1 MNDNIARIRAKIRND
16 AALAGASW
24 GFLSAVLFL
33 VQAIRKKGNLYFM
46 AGCFLAVAV
55 ITFLVYLRRV
65 SSVKRQIPRGEM
77 DSFAQDHLEKAGS
90 GFYLGAEWLVFEDK
104 ETYRILRKADLSDIR
119 EYCTH
124 PENVKG
130 LIEIFLNGK
139 AKPERF
145 VFDRKNHA
153 DLPGNLRSWL
163 IPDLEADMAVCPFC
177 GNVQAA
183 DLVFCENC
191 GARLKA
197 ETPVKKAAPAVRSIP
212 AAPFVQ
218 PKRDRK
224 SLFVLGLAVTAILAV
239 FWQLLM

>member
-1 MNDNIARIRAKIRND
+1 MNDNMARIRAKIRND
-16 AALAGASW
+16 VALSGASW
-24 GFLSAVLFL
+24 GFLLAVLLL

-46 AGCFLAVAV
+46 AGCFLTVVV
-55 ITFLVYLRRV
+55 ISFLVYLWRTAA
-65 SSVKRQIPRGEM
+65 VKKQIPRKDM
-77 DSFAQDHLEKAGS
+77 DSFAHDHLEKAGP
-90 GFYLGAEWLVFEDK
+90 GFYLGEEWLVFEDR

-124 PENVKG
+124 AENVKG
-130 LIEIFLNGK
+130 LIEVFLNGK
-139 AKPERF
+139 ARPERF

-197 ETPVKKAAPAVRSIP
+197 EAPVKTAAPAVRSIP
-212 AAPFVQ
+212 AAPSVQ

-224 SLFVLGLAVTAILAV
+224 SLFLLGLAVTAILAV

>member
-1 MNDNIARIRAKIRND
+1 MKDNMARIRAKIRND
-16 AALAGASW
+16 MALTGACW
-24 GFLSAVLFL
+24 GFLFALLFL
-33 VQAIRKKGNLYFM
+33 VQALRKKGDLYLTV
-46 AGCFLAVAV
+46 GCFLTVAV
-55 ITFLVYLRRV
+55 ISFLVYLWRTA
-65 SSVKRQIPRGEM
+65 SVKRQIPRNAM
-77 DSFAQDHLEKAGS
+77 DSFKHDHLEKAGP
-90 GFYLGAEWLVFEDK
+90 GFYLGEEWLVFEDK
-104 ETYRILRKADLSDIR
+104 ETYRILRKADMSDIR
-119 EYCTH
+119 EFCTH

-130 LIEIFLNGK
+130 LIEVFLNGR

-197 ETPVKKAAPAVRSIP
+197 EAPVKTVTRNVSADPAV
-212 AAPFVQ
+212 PFVK

-224 SLFVLGLAVTAILAV
+224 SLFLLGLAVTAILAV